1 LSIEYMMQW
10 VRVARVRGRRRR
22 RIDGKRDVRMI

>member
-22 RIDGKRDVRMI
+22 IDGKRDVRMI